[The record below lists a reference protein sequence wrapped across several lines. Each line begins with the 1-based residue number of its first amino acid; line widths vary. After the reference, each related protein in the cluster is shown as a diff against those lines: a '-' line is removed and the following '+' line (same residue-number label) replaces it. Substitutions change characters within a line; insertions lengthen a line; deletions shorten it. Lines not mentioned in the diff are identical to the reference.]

1 MTAND
6 PSGAYRDPSLLMFQA
21 PTEEDADLP
30 QYLTIR
36 DALAEDIRSG
46 KLPAGV
52 RLPSERELAAQHA
65 VARMTARKALGT
77 LEAEGAIYSV
87 GRQGYFV
94 SPPRFRYNPASSA
107 NLMRQ
112 IREQGLLAEN
122 IYLGRQ
128 LLEATPWH
136 AAQFEVPAGTPLALE
151 RSVVAVENRRVGY
164 SEDCLLLDAL
174 PGYADRPYVSPLTQN
189 LERNYGVYPRNTWMR
204 MRVTNIGFVASRH
217 LGVGNDALGLSFTFA
232 SSFEEQ
238 VVMVNRTFW
247 LSDAVD
253 LVLEGLPSGE
263 RHGRSPEQT

>member
-1 MTAND
+1 MTAET
-6 PSGAYRDPSLLMFQA
+6 PTGPYRDPSLLMFQE
-21 PTEEDADLP
+21 PTEQDTDLP
-30 QYLTIR
+30 HYLTIR

-46 KLPAGV
+46 RLAPGA
-52 RLPSERELAAQHA
+52 RLPSERELAARHE

-87 GRQGYFV
+87 FRQGYFV
-94 SPPRFRYNPASSA
+94 SPPRFRYDPSSPA

-128 LLEATPWH
+128 LLEATPWY
-136 AAQFEVPAGTPLALE
+136 AAHFDVPAGTPLVLE
-151 RSVVAVENRRVGY
+151 RGVVAIENRRVGY

-174 PGYADRPYVSPLTQN
+174 PGYAERPYVSPMTQN
-189 LERNYGVYPRNTWMR
+189 LERNYGVYPRNKSVR

-217 LGVGNDALGLSFTFA
+217 LGVGNDALGLSFTFV
-232 SSFEEQ
+232 STFEAR

-253 LVLEGLPSGE
+253 LVLDDLPTP
-263 RHGRSPEQT
+263 GRDDSTEQT